1 MWGDGHPGSDG
12 PNLPDVEI
20 KLTLGEACALF
31 ESLGLVAQKVEE
43 HRDDLFTPVDSCLKA
58 VGEARKK
65 LGNAI
70 EESTAYIF
78 DE

>member
-1 MWGDGHPGSDG
+1 MWGDGKPGSDG

-43 HRDDLFTPVDSCLKA
+43 HKDDLFTPADQCLKA
-58 VGEARKK
+58 VSKARKK
-65 LGNAI
+65 LGDAI
-70 EESTAYIF
+70 EDTTAEY
-78 DE
+78 